1 MSKPQRV
8 RVTADW
14 SQWLDVEDL
23 LDFVELDIFTA
34 DWRRLRLDDDDLL
47 ELQVSIMLSPKGAP
61 VVSGTGGLRKLR
73 FAPSRWNRGKR
84 GALRIGYAY
93 FDDLKIAA
101 LIVVYP
107 KNEKETLDESERTE
121 IKHLLAEMHEQLHG
135 RQGH

>member
-1 MSKPQRV
+1 MPKPQRV
-8 RVTADW
+8 RVTVDW

-23 LDFVELDIFTA
+23 LDFVELDVFTA

-61 VVSGTGGLRKLR
+61 VVPGTGGLRKLR
-73 FAPSRWNRGKR
+73 FAPTRWHRGKR

-93 FDDLKIAA
+93 FDDLKVAA

-107 KNEKETLDESERTE
+107 KNEKENLDESERAE
-121 IKHLLAEMHEQLHG
+121 IKQLLAEMHEQLHSRHG
-135 RQGH
+135 T

>member
-1 MSKPQRV
+1 MPKPQRV

-47 ELQVSIMLSPKGAP
+47 ELQVSIMLSPKGSP
-61 VVSGTGGLRKLR
+61 VISGTGGLRKLR
-73 FAPSRWNRGKR
+73 FAPSRWHRGKR
-84 GALRIGYAY
+84 GALRIGYAF

-107 KNEKETLDESERTE
+107 KNEKADLDESERAE
-121 IKHLLAEMHEQLHG
+121 IKQLLAEMHEQLRSRYG
-135 RQGH
+135 T

>member
-8 RVTADW
+8 RVTAD
-14 SQWLDVEDL
+14 SSRWLDVEDL
-23 LDFVELDIFTA
+23 LDFVELDIFTS

-93 FDDLKIAA
+93 FDDLKIVA

-107 KNEKETLDESERTE
+107 KSEKENLDESERTE
-121 IKHLLAEMHEQLHG
+121 IKHLLAEMHEQLHA

>member
-1 MSKPQRV
+1 MSKSQRV

-23 LDFVELDIFTA
+23 LDFVELDIFTS

-73 FAPSRWNRGKR
+73 FAPSRWHRGKR

-107 KNEKETLDESERTE
+107 KNEKENLDDTERAE
-121 IKHLLAEMHEQLHG
+121 IKRLLSEMHEQLHA
-135 RQGH
+135 RQGR